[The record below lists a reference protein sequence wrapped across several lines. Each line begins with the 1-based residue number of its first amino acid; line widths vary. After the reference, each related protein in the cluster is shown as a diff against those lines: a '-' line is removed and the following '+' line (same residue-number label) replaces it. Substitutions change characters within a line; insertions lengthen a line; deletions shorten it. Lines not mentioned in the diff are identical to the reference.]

1 MLPSKVAV
9 DFPDA
14 YVGLFSALE
23 VERDLLKVPHSSLA
37 EAVNFHAASISNK
50 IFFFFLLF
58 SLFFFPKII
67 FMISRFGVQSM
78 LLARGL
84 Q

>member
-50 IFFFFLLF
+50 IFFFFCFSRCSSFQKLF
-58 SLFFFPKII
+58 S
-67 FMISRFGVQSM
+67 
-78 LLARGL
+78 
-84 Q
+84 